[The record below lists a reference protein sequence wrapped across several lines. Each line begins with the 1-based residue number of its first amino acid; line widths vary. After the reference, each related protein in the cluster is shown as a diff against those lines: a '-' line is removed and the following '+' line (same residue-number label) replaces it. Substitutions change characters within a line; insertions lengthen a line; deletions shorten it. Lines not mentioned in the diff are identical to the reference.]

1 MRARVAA
8 ALAMRARVAAALR
21 VDPVGDR
28 GPLRSTVGRTGHE
41 RLAQWGQAVHDG
53 GIVRIDQYLAEFEAD
68 SLHVAPSWRAGEL
81 GEVELVLAHA
91 ETATRIARVQSHI
104 VEEEITQTALPRDER
119 RTTAGVLRNT
129 IGRSDSSVD
138 AAITH

>member
-1 MRARVAA
+1 M
-8 ALAMRARVAAALR
+8 
-21 VDPVGDR
+21 
-28 GPLRSTVGRTGHE
+28 
-41 RLAQWGQAVHDG
+41 
-53 GIVRIDQYLAEFEAD
+53 RIDQYLAEFEAD

-104 VEEEITQTALPRDER
+104 VEEEITQIALPRDER